1 MDRFGSWSCKN
12 GLEGREF
19 WKPGSGQRQATTAS
33 ISGLVPT
40 ITRVRLYARTERAI
54 SAATVGSVL
63 VRKCV
68 APTTGNGAGDYLS
81 PPKKSQRNRPGIFH
95 FIPSCPVI
103 LSGQLK
109 RAFAG
114 CGRSCKLETCRFETN
129 EQRLRPAANRNMR
142 TAPSTLLDC
151 HRAAPL
157 NTAILHP
164 PRLS

>member
-54 SAATVGSVL
+54 SVATVGSVL

-68 APTTGNGAGDYLS
+68 APMRAFIVPNGCSTVSRRWRMAFQFASRRNCTASSRCSCSHRGFRRSGRAAITSNVTRGAVVASAVLDAS
-81 PPKKSQRNRPGIFH
+81 EAAAPANRP
-95 FIPSCPVI
+95 
-103 LSGQLK
+103 
-109 RAFAG
+109 
-114 CGRSCKLETCRFETN
+114 
-129 EQRLRPAANRNMR
+129 
-142 TAPSTLLDC
+142 
-151 HRAAPL
+151 
-157 NTAILHP
+157 
-164 PRLS
+164 PRWR